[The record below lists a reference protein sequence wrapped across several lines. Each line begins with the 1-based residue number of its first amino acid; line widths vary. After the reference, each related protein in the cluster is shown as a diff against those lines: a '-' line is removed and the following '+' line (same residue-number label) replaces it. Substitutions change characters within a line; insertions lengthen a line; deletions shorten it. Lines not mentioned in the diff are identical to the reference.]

1 MGRYAVSFGVGEVA
15 VHNEKDG
22 QYFQY
27 IDIGDPFPW
36 RTDSGFGQITSPL
49 SGVDMIII
57 TDEGEKDREVPVFI
71 RKKMDKILSFLV
83 GH

>member
-1 MGRYAVSFGVGEVA
+1 MGRYAVPFGVGEVA
-15 VHNEKDG
+15 VHDEKDG

-27 IDIGDPFPW
+27 IDIGDPFPC
-36 RTDSGFGQITSPL
+36 RTDSGFGQIILPL
-49 SGVDMIII
+49 SGVDMIMI

>member
-36 RTDSGFGQITSPL
+36 RTDSGFGQIASPL

-57 TDEGEKDREVPVFI
+57 TDEGEKDREVPVFN

>member
-1 MGRYAVSFGVGEVA
+1 MGRYAVPFGVGEVA
-15 VHNEKDG
+15 VHDEKDG

-36 RTDSGFGQITSPL
+36 RTDSGSGQITSPL
-49 SGVDMIII
+49 SGADMIII

>member
-57 TDEGEKDREVPVFI
+57 TDEGEKDREVPVF
-71 RKKMDKILSFLV
+71 KEESEKCS
-83 GH
+83 

>member
-1 MGRYAVSFGVGEVA
+1 MGRYAVPFGVGEVA
-15 VHNEKDG
+15 VHDEKDG

-36 RTDSGFGQITSPL
+36 RTDSGSGQITSPL

>member
-71 RKKMDKILSFLV
+71 SEKD
-83 GH
+83 G